1 MTYDLCG
8 LLAYAR
14 IRARQGLRLA
24 GARESKP
31 HTHPWPSYLGEVGV
45 TLANEAFTLVEL
57 PLPRKEPVHLSC
69 LPGPASA
76 LPSRVCPLLSPSPSP
91 SSNVLRH

>member
-1 MTYDLCG
+1 MTSDLCG

-14 IRARQGLRLA
+14 IRARQDLRLA
-24 GARESKP
+24 GARESKR
-31 HTHPWPSYLGEVGV
+31 HTRPRPPYLREVGV

-69 LPGPASA
+69 LLGPASA
-76 LPSRVCPLLSPSPSP
+76 LPSPGLPTPESLF
-91 SSNVLRH
+91 LTFL